1 MQNTNYTCFSGGAPG
16 SDYIFE
22 NESIK
27 HNFKVIAYSFDGH
40 NTKSLNSL
48 ILSLNQLK
56 EGFKHIEIANKIL
69 NRNIYNISSY
79 VKNLISRDWYQLKNS
94 DTIFAIGS
102 LQTENIVLGGTGWAT
117 QLAIDN
123 KKTVYLFEQN
133 YNQWYYYD
141 YESNKF
147 EIFENIPTLTENFA
161 GIGTRNINN
170 DGINAILS
178 LFKKI
183 NL

>member
-1 MQNTNYTCFSGGAPG
+1 M
-16 SDYIFE
+16 
-22 NESIK
+22 
-27 HNFKVIAYSFDGH
+27 
-40 NTKSLNSL
+40 
-48 ILSLNQLK
+48 
-56 EGFKHIEIANKIL
+56 
-69 NRNIYNISSY
+69 
-79 VKNLISRDWYQLKNS
+79 KNLISRDWYQVKNS